1 MHGLGIPVGSV
12 FPVTS
17 FYNVQ
22 STYCH
27 LSNYLSFFPPNQ
39 SVMID
44 ATIMENVKETEVV
57 IVFQAG
63 TENFALFPVVQII
76 VSIEVFAN

>member
-1 MHGLGIPVGSV
+1 MHGLGIPVGSI

-17 FYNVQ
+17 FYNVE
-22 STYCH
+22 STYCRV
-27 LSNYLSFFPPNQ
+27 SDFLSFFPSNQ

-44 ATIMENVKETEVV
+44 ATIMENVKETEVA
-57 IVFQAG
+57 IVYQAG

-76 VSIEVFAN
+76 VSIGVFAN